1 MSDLTNP
8 MGEDR
13 HQKVLYV
20 GGAMRSG
27 TTVIHRALCQARN
40 SNPYISE
47 SWYLHDQF
55 NLFAWNMERFEVRH
69 ADQFGEPEKLTDIFK
84 FNLHYYL
91 NLVSDRYDNPELLIL
106 KHPELT
112 RHFLTLRKMM
122 PGSKFL
128 VIVRDPRDVIGS
140 IKMVNQR
147 HRASRT
153 WSPTVK
159 FQVMAEYCSFYMKY
173 YKTIIEERGLFGDDL
188 MFVRYEDVVTDPAK
202 TFARI
207 SAFSGAVYEGDEMVK
222 FDPASTD
229 SKNLTREVRLKD
241 AFSGAFWSDLYT
253 KDLST
258 ESIGTYKERLTPTET
273 QEVQTFL
280 FDMGSEFGYW

>member
-1 MSDLTNP
+1 MNDLTTP
-8 MGEDR
+8 PGADR
-13 HQKVLYV
+13 HQRVLYV

-47 SWYLHDQF
+47 SWYLHDLF
-55 NLFAWNMERFEVRH
+55 NMYAWNLTRFDVRH
-69 ADQFGEPEKLTDIFK
+69 ADQFGSPSKLYDLTH

-91 NLVSDRYDNPELLIL
+91 NLVSARYGDPEVLIL

-112 RHFLTLRKMM
+112 RHFPTLRTMT

-140 IKMVNQR
+140 IKAVNER
-147 HRASRT
+147 HRATRT
-153 WSPTVK
+153 MSPTVR
-159 FQVMAEYCSFYMKY
+159 FQVMAEYCNFYMKY
-173 YKTIIEERGLFGDDL
+173 YKTIIEERGQFGDDL
-188 MFVRYEDVVTDPAK
+188 MFVRYEDVVTDPAN
-202 TFARI
+202 TFAKI
-207 SAFSGAVYEGDEMVK
+207 STFSGAVYEGDEMVK

-229 SKNLTREVRLKD
+229 SKNLTREVRLED
-241 AFSGAFWSDLYT
+241 PFSGAFWSDLYT

-258 ESIGTYKERLTPTET
+258 ESIGTYKTRLTQTET
-273 QEVQTFL
+273 QEVQAYL
-280 FDMGSEFGYW
+280 FQMGSEFGYW